1 MSVRITLLTT
11 EKKLPLILNTNM
23 TIAEAKEEAGEN
35 DVKWKFDG
43 EILKNDKTLSYYN
56 IKDDDIIISLTSL
69 KGGGGFGLSTIDV
82 TKNNTRIIEFD
93 ENAPFYRMVS
103 DGLSIQSI
111 CGNDCQAKDKIVYC
125 HIGFVRNYNI
135 LNNLENIKCPA
146 CRNEVYPKN
155 FGFLRCKYKID
166 YTKWENYK
174 KQSGTVEGEAGNEFK
189 IFSEYSGNA
198 NFLKLVFSIT
208 QKYISE

>member
-1 MSVRITLLTT
+1 MSVRITVLNNTR
-11 EKKLPLILNTNM
+11 KKLPLILNTNM

-35 DVKWKFDG
+35 DAIWKFDG

-56 IKDDDIIISLTSL
+56 IKDDDIILSLIPL
-69 KGGGGFGLSTIDV
+69 KGGGGGLGLSTIDI

-93 ENAPFYRMVS
+93 ENAPFYRRVNN
-103 DGLSIQSI
+103 GLSIQAI

-125 HIGFVRNYNI
+125 YIGFVRNYNI

-174 KQSGTVEGEAGNEFK
+174 QKSGTVEGEAGNKFK
-189 IFSEYSGNA
+189 IFSDYSGNA
-198 NFLKLVFSIT
+198 NFSKLVFSIT
-208 QKYISE
+208 